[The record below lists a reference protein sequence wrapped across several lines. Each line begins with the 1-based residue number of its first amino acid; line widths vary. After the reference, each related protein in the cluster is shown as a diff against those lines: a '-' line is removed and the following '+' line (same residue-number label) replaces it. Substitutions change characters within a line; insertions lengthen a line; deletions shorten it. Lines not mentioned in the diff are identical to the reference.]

1 MTRAL
6 SADLRRRTIAA
17 VASGMTRRA
26 AAVRFGVSSSSVIRW
41 VAEWQASGRDHALK
55 QGGDRRSHRIE
66 AWSAFLLAAIETKAD
81 ISLVE
86 LAETL
91 AAEHGVR
98 FAPST
103 IWRCLDRHDMT
114 VKKNGARQRADTA
127 RRRTAARGLV
137 CQSA

>member
-6 SADLRRRTIAA
+6 SADLRRRAIAA

-26 AAVRFGVSSSSVIRW
+26 AAVRFGVSASSVIRW
-41 VAEWQASGRDHALK
+41 VAEWQASGREHALK

-66 AWSAFLLAAIETKAD
+66 AWSTFLLAEIETKAD

-86 LAETL
+86 TGGETCGGTRCPL
-91 AAEHGVR
+91 CAEHDLAVPQ
-98 FAPST
+98 PS
-103 IWRCLDRHDMT
+103 RHDRQ
-114 VKKNGARQRADTA
+114 KNGARQRADTA

-137 CQSA
+137 